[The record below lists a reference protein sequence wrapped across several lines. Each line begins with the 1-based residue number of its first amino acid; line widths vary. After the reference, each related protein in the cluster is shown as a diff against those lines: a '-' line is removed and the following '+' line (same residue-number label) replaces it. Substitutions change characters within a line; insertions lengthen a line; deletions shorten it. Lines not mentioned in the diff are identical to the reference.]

1 MITIIRAAI
10 RLTPAL
16 IGKMQ
21 QHDRSSVSFTE
32 HWHIQQ
38 QHTNASLLATANFA
52 LAAEFNVDYD
62 ELEEEAALLGSFLVL
77 QLVVRGLMEHFHL
90 LELHHL
96 LRICMAYLNE
106 SFIINYYNKK
116 KLFCLIQIAF
126 CPQIN

>member
-1 MITIIRAAI
+1 MIRAAI

-52 LAAEFNVDYD
+52 LSAEFIVDD
-62 ELEEEAALLGSFLVL
+62 LEDIDAALTDAALTDAALTGSSCF
-77 QLVVRGLMEHFHL
+77 GSSAGCSGFNG
-90 LELHHL
+90 
-96 LRICMAYLNE
+96 AFSSFGASSPPSYLYGI
-106 SFIINYYNKK
+106 FK
-116 KLFCLIQIAF
+116 
-126 CPQIN
+126 

>member
-52 LAAEFNVDYD
+52 LSAEFNVDYD
-62 ELEEEAALLGSFLVL
+62 ELEEEEEEEEALLGSFF
-77 QLVVRGLMEHFHL
+77 GSSAGCSGFNG
-90 LELHHL
+90 
-96 LRICMAYLNE
+96 AFSSFGASSPPSYLYGI
-106 SFIINYYNKK
+106 FK
-116 KLFCLIQIAF
+116 
-126 CPQIN
+126 

>member
-52 LAAEFNVDYD
+52 LSAEFNVDYD
-62 ELEEEAALLGSFLVL
+62 ELEEEEEEALLGSFF
-77 QLVVRGLMEHFHL
+77 GSSAGCSGFNG
-90 LELHHL
+90 
-96 LRICMAYLNE
+96 AFSSFGASSPPSYLYGI
-106 SFIINYYNKK
+106 FK
-116 KLFCLIQIAF
+116 
-126 CPQIN
+126 

>member
-62 ELEEEAALLGSFLVL
+62 ELEEEEEEEALLGSFF
-77 QLVVRGLMEHFHL
+77 GSSAGCSGFNG
-90 LELHHL
+90 
-96 LRICMAYLNE
+96 AFSSFGASSPPSYLYGI
-106 SFIINYYNKK
+106 FK
-116 KLFCLIQIAF
+116 
-126 CPQIN
+126 

>member
-1 MITIIRAAI
+1 VITIIRAAI

-52 LAAEFNVDYD
+52 LSAEFNVDYD
-62 ELEEEAALLGSFLVL
+62 ELEEEEEEEALLGSFF
-77 QLVVRGLMEHFHL
+77 GSSAGCSGFNG
-90 LELHHL
+90 
-96 LRICMAYLNE
+96 AFSSFGASSPPSYLYGI
-106 SFIINYYNKK
+106 FK
-116 KLFCLIQIAF
+116 
-126 CPQIN
+126 

>member
-1 MITIIRAAI
+1 MIRAAI

-52 LAAEFNVDYD
+52 LSAEFIVDD
-62 ELEEEAALLGSFLVL
+62 LEDIDAALTDAALTGSSFF
-77 QLVVRGLMEHFHL
+77 GSSAGCSGFNG
-90 LELHHL
+90 
-96 LRICMAYLNE
+96 ASSPPSYLYGI
-106 SFIINYYNKK
+106 FK
-116 KLFCLIQIAF
+116 
-126 CPQIN
+126 

>member
-52 LAAEFNVDYD
+52 LSAEFNVDYD
-62 ELEEEAALLGSFLVL
+62 ELEEEEEEEALLGSFF
-77 QLVVRGLMEHFHL
+77 GSSAGCSGFNG
-90 LELHHL
+90 
-96 LRICMAYLNE
+96 AFSSFGASSPPSYLYGI
-106 SFIINYYNKK
+106 FK
-116 KLFCLIQIAF
+116 
-126 CPQIN
+126 